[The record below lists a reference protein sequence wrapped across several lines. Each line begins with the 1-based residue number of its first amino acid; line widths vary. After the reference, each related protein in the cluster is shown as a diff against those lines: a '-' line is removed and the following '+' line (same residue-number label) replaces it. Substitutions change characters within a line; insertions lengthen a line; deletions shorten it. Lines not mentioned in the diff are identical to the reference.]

1 VAERRPDQLTTEVKF
16 YIVFAQVNRSPCVE
30 HSNSFHRRTRK
41 AKFDRTQHIRI
52 IPRIT
57 GGNANK
63 ILVLTLLNGSEFR
76 ARVENPYRL
85 VSLLDMLR
93 FYAEK
98 VARSSSLLGQIFVE
112 IRSGIVPKDS
122 SWGLV
127 GSELRELEKLCA
139 EMGLAVT
146 LAQINRV
153 NQMVADDSFGR
164 NLPFFGQQLI
174 EIQTRLNDE
183 LA

>member
-1 VAERRPDQLTTEVKF
+1 MPPRRDSVWLFACLQ
-16 YIVFAQVNRSPCVE
+16 IVHIVRVD
-30 HSNSFHRRTRK
+30 RK
-41 AKFDRTQHIRI
+41 YHT
-52 IPRIT
+52 P
-57 GGNANK
+57 
-63 ILVLTLLNGSEFR
+63 
-76 ARVENPYRL
+76 
-85 VSLLDMLR
+85 
-93 FYAEK
+93 AEK
-98 VARSSSLLGQIFVE
+98 VARNSSLLGQIFVE